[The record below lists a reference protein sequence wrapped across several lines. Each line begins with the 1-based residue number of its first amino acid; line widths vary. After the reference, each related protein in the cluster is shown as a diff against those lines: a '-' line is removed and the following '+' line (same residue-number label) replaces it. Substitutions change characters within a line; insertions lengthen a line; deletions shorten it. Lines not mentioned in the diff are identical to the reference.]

1 MLEHK
6 NSRDRNASLYK
17 YFIQKDQEAYKKM
30 YKLIQLIVKAKTVA
44 KFATNTELVLK
55 DEGVLIVPTLTYSK
69 NSFLGK
75 VRAFF
80 RRLTGFHLYK
90 EYLNFL
96 WQNAW
101 TVLKSTTLKASFP
114 LTYTKCAKS
123 EV

>member
-1 MLEHK
+1 
-6 NSRDRNASLYK
+6 
-17 YFIQKDQEAYKKM
+17 M

-44 KFATNTELVLK
+44 KLATNTELVLK
-55 DEGVLIVPTLTYSK
+55 DEGVLIVSTLTYSK

-75 VRAFF
+75 VRAFC

-96 WQNAW
+96 WQNAL

>member
-1 MLEHK
+1 
-6 NSRDRNASLYK
+6 
-17 YFIQKDQEAYKKM
+17 M
-30 YKLIQLIVKAKTVA
+30 YKLIRLIVKAKTVA
-44 KFATNTELVLK
+44 KLATNTELVPK
-55 DEGVLIVPTLTYSK
+55 DESVLIVPTLTYSK
-69 NSFLGK
+69 NLFLGK

>member
-6 NSRDRNASLYK
+6 NSRDRNVSLYN

-55 DEGVLIVPTLTYSK
+55 DEGVLIVSTLTYSE
-69 NSFLGK
+69 NSFFGK
-75 VRAFF
+75 VKAFF
-80 RRLTGFHLYK
+80 RRFAGFHLYK